1 MNNDTNNLEYS
12 IQNSKLKVDVIISD
26 MAPDT
31 VGNPGAD
38 ALRSCSLVMETMRM
52 YETLLKKDGKFAI
65 KVFM

>member
-1 MNNDTNNLEYS
+1 
-12 IQNSKLKVDVIISD
+12 

-31 VGNPGAD
+31 VGNAGAD
-38 ALRSCSLVMETMRM
+38 ALRSCSLIMDTMRM

>member
-1 MNNDTNNLEYS
+1 MKNNSPKDLQV
-12 IQNSKLKVDVIISD
+12 IDVIISD

-31 VGNPGAD
+31 VGNKGTD
-38 ALRSCSLVMETMRM
+38 ALRACYLVMETIRI